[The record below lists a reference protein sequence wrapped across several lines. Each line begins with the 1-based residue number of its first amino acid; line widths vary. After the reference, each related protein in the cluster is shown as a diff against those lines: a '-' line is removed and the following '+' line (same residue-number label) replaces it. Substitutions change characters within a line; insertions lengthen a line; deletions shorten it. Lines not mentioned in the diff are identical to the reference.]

1 MGMHQKVTF
10 GEDGSPGAVDAWTW
24 LTAHAWS
31 GWDLDVVAVEKPL
44 KSTSDSPMGY
54 DHLHPWEPETPRDVP
69 ADCDFAGVSYF
80 TAHHDARLVLGA
92 DLQSDL
98 LVIGPRGKGLMKAL
112 HIGSTAEWL
121 VQCPNTPTVIA
132 RAGGTTRTI
141 MLCIDGSPHADAVVD
156 LLVTLPWI
164 ASTSV
169 TVLAVVENFD
179 DIRGHAQTAADRL
192 TAAGATVELNIVEPR
207 GGGSK
212 SDARA
217 TVHYVINEAKPDL
230 IAMGTRGL
238 LGMQRLRL
246 GSLASSVVRHSTTS
260 VLLARDHSE
269 DVDG

>member
-1 MGMHQKVTF
+1 MHQKVTF

-132 RAGGTTRTI
+132 RAGGATRTI
-141 MLCIDGSPHADAVVD
+141 MLCIDGSFR
-156 LLVTLPWI
+156 
-164 ASTSV
+164 
-169 TVLAVVENFD
+169 ENIPAQD
-179 DIRGHAQTAADRL
+179 RTGQAEVGAGEVGAGGKRPGCRSSGAQARPTGVRWWPRWAGRTPPAARPRRCSRPRSPGCRIRPRPGSSTAA
-192 TAAGATVELNIVEPR
+192 PR
-207 GGGSK
+207 
-212 SDARA
+212 
-217 TVHYVINEAKPDL
+217 
-230 IAMGTRGL
+230 
-238 LGMQRLRL
+238 
-246 GSLASSVVRHSTTS
+246 
-260 VLLARDHSE
+260 
-269 DVDG
+269 